1 MSLKNQMK
9 TYSEAEEKYRN
20 ELMKITIELNNNKE
34 KMNIIELTENDK
46 VNKIKS
52 LESDN
57 SILKNKLQQIMNQY
71 NIIIYNIFIYNIEI
85 IKKSKNYQMK
95 IINCMK
101 KVYTNYYYY
110 YILIDTNIKCEL
122 NSLKLVGTDKE
133 SAINELE
140 KELKKL
146 KKYKVETKDIGINT
160 IELPPVLDDLYKK
173 NINREYNDDGN
184 LLKFIKYPNNNNNNN
199 IPPPPSS
206 SSTISMEYEEMNK
219 KLQSPLKPHYNN
231 NNNNISEDLTLIST
245 NMFNDRIK
253 NDNKYIIYKKK
264 V

>member
-110 YILIDTNIKCEL
+110 ILIDTNIKCEL

-184 LLKFIKYPNNNNNNN
+184 LLKFIKYPNNNN

-206 SSTISMEYEEMNK
+206 SSTTSMEYEEMNK